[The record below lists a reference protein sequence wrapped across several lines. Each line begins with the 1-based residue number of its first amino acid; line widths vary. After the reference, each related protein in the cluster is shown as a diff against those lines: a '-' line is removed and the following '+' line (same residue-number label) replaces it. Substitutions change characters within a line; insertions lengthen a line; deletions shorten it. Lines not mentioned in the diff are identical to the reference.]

1 MLGKKAYLKVLLDLG
16 FWKLSM
22 WIERECETKRLW
34 AKIRPKHVDLN
45 VLLIYLFCSVLSE
58 QTFD

>member
-22 WIERECETKRLW
+22 WIERESVRDKEVMGKNK
-34 AKIRPKHVDLN
+34 AKT
-45 VLLIYLFCSVLSE
+45 C
-58 QTFD
+58 

>member
-22 WIERECETKRLW
+22 WIERECERQRGYGQK
-34 AKIRPKHVDLN
+34 
-45 VLLIYLFCSVLSE
+45 
-58 QTFD
+58 

>member
-22 WIERECETKRLW
+22 WIERERECERQRGYGQK
-34 AKIRPKHVDLN
+34 
-45 VLLIYLFCSVLSE
+45 
-58 QTFD
+58 